1 MKQSKILVVE
11 DDVDIQQILSVFLE
25 HSDFEVR
32 TASDG
37 QEAINIIPNFCP
49 HLIVLDL
56 VMRPVSGWEV
66 LRWLQANRQASST
79 EAYAAEGPIPVLVL
93 TALTHIAEQIHGFE
107 AGAVEYITKP
117 TQPSKIVER
126 ISTILSLSVEQRTM
140 LQRKRM
146 EEQRDVLERIYAP
159 QPDEF
164 LY

>member
-107 AGAVEYITKP
+107 ASTMENITKT
-117 TQPSKIVER
+117 TQPSKIVKS
-126 ISTILSLSVEQRTM
+126 ISMIHDLSVEQRAM
-140 LQRKRM
+140 LHRNRKEHQRK
-146 EEQRDVLERIYAP
+146 D
-159 QPDEF
+159 
-164 LY
+164 